1 MKGIIVLFGA
11 EKSGKTTTLKLLSD
25 YFAGKTCMFDKHGD
39 YKMVVKQNNSY
50 VYVSSAGDDLPAIE
64 DSIAFFKGKWPNK
77 KRGARKALLI
87 NGGEMT
93 GIDTDENYLEQ
104 YPPSVFVMACRTK
117 TGCNMLSKKYQE
129 YIELNMKHLDLVS
142 WVRKERGQFDADDD
156 KNNQLMADKLA
167 EMINMFILKK

>member
-93 GIDTDENYLEQ
+93 GIDTDEKKAKEAAA
-104 YPPSVFVMACRTK
+104 VAKKEEEKAAAKAAAEATK
-117 TGCNMLSKKYQE
+117 NPAPAAPKKE
-129 YIELNMKHLDLVS
+129 GK
-142 WVRKERGQFDADDD
+142 
-156 KNNQLMADKLA
+156 
-167 EMINMFILKK
+167 